1 MGAKSFNS
9 PQDLQKFSW
18 EEEQYEELSEDEVK
32 ELQDEI
38 DEINKQLNEDEE
50 DH

>member
-1 MGAKSFNS
+1 MGAKSFSS

-38 DEINKQLNEDEE
+38 DEINKQLNEEN
-50 DH
+50 H